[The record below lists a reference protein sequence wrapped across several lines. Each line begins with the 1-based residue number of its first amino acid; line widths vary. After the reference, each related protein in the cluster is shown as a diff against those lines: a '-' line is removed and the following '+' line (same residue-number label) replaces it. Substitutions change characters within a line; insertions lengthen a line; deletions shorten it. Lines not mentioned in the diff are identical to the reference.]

1 MPQLTGNTNEAFSGP
16 SEITI
21 EGVKYDVRTRVVYEN
36 SGRTGTIDTEK
47 PIQYEFQYKEK
58 PSIGRVENI
67 LPGEGWIP
75 LATRSND
82 KSKNNGWVFT
92 QAAGPGFKKA
102 LIEKGPNTLTTS
114 MDSAAQNAL
123 AKDANVPVARAQQA
137 LGAAP
142 NKALPTVAANQ
153 NPNAA
158 AGGPNQ
164 AQAETQEGS
173 NEGDPELAKKRFKD
187 LNDQLKNEKGGSR
200 FNFPGGNG
208 SKPLRYPEN
217 LQIEHQDVIKFTML
231 EYVPKKFTS
240 TDNEGIGGF
249 EKKRKSTDTRINGT
263 VFLPI
268 PGGISDTNAVN
279 WGSDSMDPAQAAL
292 ANIALQGIM
301 GGGEAMSETAMNT
314 ITALGKNAKDAQ
326 VAIAA
331 GFAQNATGT
340 TQLLS
345 RTTGSVLNPNME
357 LLFTGP
363 TLRPFTF
370 TFKLSAR
377 GTADREQIRQ
387 IIRFF
392 KQGMAV
398 QRTQSQLFL
407 KAPHT
412 FKIQYLHKNKDHAYI
427 NKIKECALQSFTV
440 NYTPEGNYMT
450 FADGLM
456 TSYEIT
462 MQFQELEPIF
472 NDDYGNIDGKSIDT
486 EIGY

>member
-1 MPQLTGNTNEAFSGP
+1 MPQLNGNTYEALSGP
-16 SEITI
+16 SELTI
-21 EGVKYDVRTRVVYEN
+21 EGVKYDVRTRVVYNN
-36 SGRTGTIDTEK
+36 SGRTGTIDSEK
-47 PIQYEFQYKEK
+47 PIQYEFQYRQK
-58 PSIGRVENI
+58 PDIGN
-67 LPGEGWIP
+67 PAPSWTP
-75 LATRSND
+75 LATRSTD

-92 QAAGPGFKKA
+92 QAAGPGFKKE
-102 LIEKGPNTLTTS
+102 LVKPGPNTLTTS

-137 LGAAP
+137 IGAAP
-142 NKALPTVAANQ
+142 NKALPTVAADQ

-158 AGGPNQ
+158 SGGPNQ
-164 AQAETQEGS
+164 AQAAAQGGTLTPEQAQES
-173 NEGDPELAKKRFKD
+173 IKD
-187 LNDQLKNEKGGSR
+187 LTSKETESLSR
-200 FNFPGGNG
+200 SKFPQN
-208 SKPLRYPEN
+208 LRYPAN
-217 LQIEHQDVIKFTML
+217 LQINQQDVIKFNMVK
-231 EYVPKKFTS
+231 YSPRKFKSGEGTINPIQERRKI
-240 TDNEGIGGF
+240 TDELIIG
-249 EKKRKSTDTRINGT
+249 S
-263 VFLPI
+263 VYLPI
-268 PGGISDTNAVN
+268 PGGITDTNAVT
-279 WGSDSMDPAQAAL
+279 WGSDSMDPIQSAL
-292 ANIALQGIM
+292 ANIAMQAIG
-301 GGGEAMSETAMNT
+301 GGGEPAANSTAGTVTDISQNST
-314 ITALGKNAKDAQ
+314 DAKSW
-326 VAIAA
+326 VKSY
-331 GFAQNATGT
+331 FAQAATGT
-340 TQLLS
+340 TNLLS
-345 RTTGSVLNPNME
+345 RTQGAVTNPNME

-377 GTADREQIRQ
+377 GKADREQIRQ

-412 FKIQYLHKNKDHAYI
+412 FKIQYLHREKDHQYI

-472 NDDYGNIDGKSIDT
+472 NDDYGNIDGNAIDS